1 MTSAWLPRGLRVKV
15 YALSALG
22 EALPLFAV
30 YALIFADRGLST
42 AQISS
47 LFFVWAAVAFALEVP
62 SGALADRVQ
71 RRRLLIIESLL
82 RAAGCALLVT
92 VPSYPIF
99 AIGFVLWGVAG
110 ALRSGTFQALV
121 YDELAAT
128 GSERSYGRLMGTAG
142 TIGPLAGVGATLA
155 AAPLLALGGYPL
167 VGWISAAVSM
177 AAAVVSWTLPER
189 PQVRHV
195 DGGVRGYLRTLR
207 DGLVETR
214 RNRAVFFVLI
224 VLVCL
229 NLGAIDEYVPLL
241 LRNDGVPT
249 VIIPILLAAQAVMTA
264 AASWAAGRW
273 STTRPL
279 VPAVTLIIG
288 AVALAWGAL
297 IMHPVGFVGLAAA
310 LTATTFVTVCAQIRL
325 QHAITGQARATV
337 TSAAGLGR
345 ECAALITYGL
355 IAGLSVGLPIS
366 TAVAAMAIPMLL
378 LGVALPRLLGT
389 AKA

>member
-1 MTSAWLPRGLRVKV
+1 MRIKV

-22 EALPLFAV
+22 EAIPLFPV
-30 YALIFADRGLST
+30 YALIFADSGLSA

-47 LFFVWAAVAFALEVP
+47 LFFIWSAVAFALEVP
-62 SGALADRVQ
+62 SGALADQVS
-71 RRRLLIIESLL
+71 RRRLLIIAGLI

-99 AIGFVLWGVAG
+99 AIGFVLWGVSS
-110 ALRSGTFQALV
+110 ALHSGTFEALV

-128 GSERSYGRLMGTAG
+128 GSERSYGRLLGTARS
-142 TIGPLAGVGATLA
+142 IGQLANVGATLA

-167 VGWISAAVSM
+167 VGWVSAAVCL
-177 AAAVVSWTLPER
+177 AFAVVSWTLPER
-189 PQVRHV
+189 PRIRHV

-207 DGLVETR
+207 DGLVEAR
-214 RNRAVFFVLI
+214 RNRAVYSVLI

-229 NLGAIDEYVPLL
+229 NIGAIDEYVPLL
-241 LRNDGVPT
+241 LRGHGVPT
-249 VIIPILLAAQAVMTA
+249 VFIPILLATQGVMIA

-273 STTRPL
+273 STARLL
-279 VPAVTLIIG
+279 VPAVALIVG
-288 AVALAWGAL
+288 AVALAVGAL

-310 LTATTFVTVCAQIRL
+310 LTATTYVTVCAQIRL

-355 IAGLSVGLPIS
+355 IAGLTVGLPL
-366 TAVAAMAIPMLL
+366 TAAVAAMAIPMLL
-378 LGVALPRLLGT
+378 LGVALPRLLGRHNPD
-389 AKA
+389 AP